1 MHGEDEERKRTAL
14 EKLAAVGSRRTL
26 LTCGNGMGS
35 VVLKHRIA
43 LLGCLAF
50 VHLDRGMMVSRVD
63 CSDQR
68 SRKRC
73 SQHQARC
80 HQRSST
86 YESGCLNIGDARAY
100 VERSLMFKQLA
111 LVPRSSFTSTSTLL
125 VLFFT

>member
-68 SRKRC
+68 SRLVGCRNLLQVKRQ
-73 SQHQARC
+73 SEKGAY
-80 HQRSST
+80 ST
-86 YESGCLNIGDARAY
+86 R
-100 VERSLMFKQLA
+100 LA
-111 LVPRSSFTSTSTLL
+111 AINVLVRMR
-125 VLFFT
+125 VAA